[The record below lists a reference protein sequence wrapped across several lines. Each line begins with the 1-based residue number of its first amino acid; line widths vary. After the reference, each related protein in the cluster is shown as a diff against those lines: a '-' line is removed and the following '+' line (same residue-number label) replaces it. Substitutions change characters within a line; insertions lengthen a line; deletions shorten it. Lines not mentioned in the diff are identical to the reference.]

1 MLCLPS
7 IIEPRVC
14 FSNNLLL
21 IILLELNSGQ
31 ETCSKVGKAN
41 VKICSRYTCCISVGH
56 ISKDNDRR
64 EIYRTFAFLLHV
76 TPLFQP
82 AT

>member
-1 MLCLPS
+1 M
-7 IIEPRVC
+7 IEPRVC

-41 VKICSRYTCCISVGH
+41 DKICSRYTCCISVGY